1 MHRWVLTLSLVV
13 VVFGCIYFSRETLHS
28 TVAGKIAPNNDG
40 SVATGPSQDGK
51 VVSNEKRTVDSTLI
65 EFPFIGKVSTHI
77 RQETVTWTSPEGKV
91 LQFPFKFHYN
101 DSGVWVRAEY
111 TGSGTQYDE
120 TPKDELEVL
129 YHGAGETIIGF
140 PSEPPKVSM
149 QEFLTGVHNRV
160 AFEKASRIVV
170 DYVLLT
176 VEPQETEPYLIIKIW
191 GAEYAWEDRPGV
203 PRIRIILGMNSGIG
217 FLDDAL

>member
-1 MHRWVLTLSLVV
+1 MLMVAV
-13 VVFGCIYFSRETLHS
+13 VVFGVVYFSREGIS
-28 TVAGKIAPNNDG
+28 SNVAGKG
-40 SVATGPSQDGK
+40 SLRSKTDVATKQGQGGQK
-51 VVSNEKRTVDSTLI
+51 ASNAKRTVDSTLI
-65 EFPFIGKVSTHI
+65 EFPFIGNVRTHTESKTVS
-77 RQETVTWTSPEGKV
+77 WTSAEGKV
-91 LQFPFKFHYN
+91 FQFPFKFHYN
-101 DSGVWVRAEY
+101 DSGIWIRAEY
-111 TGSGTQYDE
+111 IGSGKQYDE
-120 TPKDELEVL
+120 SPMDELEGL
-129 YHGAGETIIGF
+129 YHSAGETIIGF

-149 QEFLTGVHNRV
+149 QEFLTGVQNRV
-160 AFEKASRIVV
+160 AFEKASRIVI